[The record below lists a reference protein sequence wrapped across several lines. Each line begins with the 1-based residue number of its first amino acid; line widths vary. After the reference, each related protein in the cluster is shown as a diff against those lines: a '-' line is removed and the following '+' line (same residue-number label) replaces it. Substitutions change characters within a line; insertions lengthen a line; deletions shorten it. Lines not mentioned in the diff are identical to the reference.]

1 LFGTSTAGLYVFF
14 AVIPI
19 TYVTLLVAV
28 VLVPP
33 GMWLEFARR
42 NLR

>member
-1 LFGTSTAGLYVFF
+1 MPANGHANSPAGVTS
-14 AVIPI
+14 
-19 TYVTLLVAV
+19 
-28 VLVPP
+28 LVPP